1 MASFEEAIKNF
12 GVDSAVVVQAKNLNT
27 PLEQYVEEASQVFI
41 ELMQQRLDKGAPDM
55 AGAVNAS
62 YRLRQSLM
70 IEGSVSEGVIGSE
83 FTSDEKYVLWRN
95 DGVSGTEQMRQTEYA
110 FKSPHPSLAMVTDI
124 EQWMNAKGFEAPAWA
139 VATNVLKYGYDG
151 ARYIEA
157 AFSEENLAIFERDL
171 LIVVDNTVFGLMK
184 KVVPE
189 FK

>member
-1 MASFEEAIKNF
+1 VAQAS
-12 GVDSAVVVQAKNLNT
+12 SLST
-27 PLEQYVEEASQVFI
+27 PLEQYVQEASQVFVD
-41 ELMQQRLDKGAPDM
+41 LMQKRLDEGLRAFRGT
-55 AGAVNAS
+55 ANAS
-62 YRLRQSLM
+62 LRLRQSLL
-70 IEGSVSEGVIGSE
+70 IEGGVSDGAISSE
-83 FTSDEKYVLWRN
+83 FTSNEKYALWRN
-95 DGVSGTEQMRQTEYA
+95 DGVSGTEFPRDTEYA
-110 FKSPHPSLAMVTDI
+110 FKSKHPSLAMVTDI
-124 EQWMNAKGFEAPAWA
+124 DEWMRSKGIDPDVSAWG